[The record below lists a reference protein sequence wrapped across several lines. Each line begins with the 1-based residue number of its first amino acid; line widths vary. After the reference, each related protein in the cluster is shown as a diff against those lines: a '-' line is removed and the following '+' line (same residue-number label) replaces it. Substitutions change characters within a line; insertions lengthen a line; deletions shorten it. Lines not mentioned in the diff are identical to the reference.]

1 MVQGSVLQSD
11 TSTYF
16 DYATGSNT
24 VPAAVASGDG
34 TGLNGNNEAVYGQ
47 DFARGPANITSAG
60 GLSPYGIM
68 GLGGNVREWE
78 ETSYIQNN
86 SSGSS
91 VRGIR
96 GGNWSVSSLSLSS
109 STRNDFNPA
118 FEDLSIGFRVA
129 SLSSSAAA
137 VREPGSFAVLTLLG
151 ITGAAY
157 RKRKRK

>member
-68 GLGGNVREWE
+68 GLIVPHIFFWGLKILG
-78 ETSYIQNN
+78 
-86 SSGSS
+86 SG
-91 VRGIR
+91 
-96 GGNWSVSSLSLSS
+96 
-109 STRNDFNPA
+109 
-118 FEDLSIGFRVA
+118 
-129 SLSSSAAA
+129 
-137 VREPGSFAVLTLLG
+137 
-151 ITGAAY
+151 
-157 RKRKRK
+157 